1 MKLLPRRGRT
11 DEERAGTM
19 TLVEHLTE
27 LRRRVIICMWV
38 IGIAAIAAW
47 FVYEPFL
54 DLVRKPFCTFVTQ
67 NPQYAPPTGCDLVF
81 NGPFDAFAIRM
92 KTVLYLA
99 FVMALPVV
107 LFQLWA
113 FVVPG
118 LTARE
123 KRWSIPFVVAS
134 FLLFLAGAATAFF
147 VLPKSLQFL
156 LGFAGEGV
164 VPLLTIDRY
173 VGFVTLVT
181 LAFGV
186 SFLFP
191 VVLVFLEA
199 VGVIAPETLSGFR
212 RYAIIVIATIAAVI
226 TPGQDVFSMV
236 AMMVPMY
243 LFYEAAI
250 IIGRIIRR
258 QRTSMEG

>member
-1 MKLLPRRGRT
+1 MKLLPRRSRSE
-11 DEERAGTM
+11 EERAGSM

-27 LRRRVIICMWV
+27 LRHRVIVSIWA
-38 IGIAAIAAW
+38 IAIAMIAAW
-47 FVYEPFL
+47 FLYEPFL
-54 DLVRKPFCTFVTQ
+54 SLVREPFCTFITD
-67 NPQYAPPTGCDLVF
+67 NPEFAPPTGCDLVF
-81 NGPFDAFAIRM
+81 SGPFDAFAVRM
-92 KTVLYLA
+92 KTMLYLGVVIA
-99 FVMALPVV
+99 MPVL

-113 FVVPG
+113 FIVPG

-123 KRWSIPFVVAS
+123 KKWSIPFVVAS
-134 FLLFLAGAATAFF
+134 FLLFLAGAVTAFF

-164 VPLLTIDRY
+164 VPLLTVDRY

-199 VGVIAPETLSGFR
+199 VGVIRPDTLAGFR
-212 RYAIIVIATIAAVI
+212 RYAIVVIATIAAVI

-236 AMMVPMY
+236 AMMIPMY
-243 LFYEAAI
+243 LFYEASI
-250 IIGRIIRR
+250 IIGRIITKDRE
-258 QRTSMEG
+258 TA

>member
-1 MKLLPRRGRT
+1 
-11 DEERAGTM
+11 M

-27 LRRRVIICMWV
+27 LRHRVIVCLWA
-38 IGIAAIAAW
+38 IGIAGILAW
-47 FVYEPFL
+47 FLYEPFL
-54 DLVRKPFCTFVTQ
+54 DLVREPFCTFITD
-67 NPQYAPPTGCDLVF
+67 NPRYAPPTGCDLVF
-81 NGPFDAFAIRM
+81 SGPFDAFAVRM

-99 FVMALPVV
+99 FVLALPV
-107 LFQLWA
+107 LLYQLWA
-113 FVVPG
+113 FIVPG

-134 FLLFLAGAATAFF
+134 FILFVLGAITAFF

-164 VPLLTIDRY
+164 VPLLTVDRY

-199 VGVIAPETLSGFR
+199 VGVVTPETLSRFR
-212 RYAIIVIATIAAVI
+212 RYAIVVIAVIAAVI

-250 IIGRIIRR
+250 IIGRIIRK
-258 QRTSMEG
+258 QRLSAEG